1 MILGSM
7 FAIIMGY
14 LIGSLPSAYIAG
26 RLLKGADIREL
37 GDGNMGT
44 ANAWREL
51 GARAGIAVVISDIGK
66 GAAAMLIATALGVPL
81 PVLLLTGLAAV
92 AGHNWPIFLGFRG
105 GRGAATTIGVLVSLM
120 PQAMAPPLAIAA
132 VPLIITRNV
141 ILAGSFLF
149 IPLPLFAW
157 LLGAPGAHIAYCI
170 ALPCLVGFTHF
181 ITTRHAP
188 AEVKERGNS

>member
-1 MILGSM
+1 MIWGSM
-7 FAIIMGY
+7 FAIIIGY
-14 LIGSLPSAYIAG
+14 LLGSLPSAYIAG
-26 RLLKGADIREL
+26 RMLRGMDIRQL

-51 GARAGIAVVISDIGK
+51 GARAGIVVIIVDVGK
-66 GAAAMLIATALGVPL
+66 GAAAMLIATAIGVPL

-105 GRGAATTIGVLVSLM
+105 GRGAATTIGVLLSLM
-120 PQAMAPPLAIAA
+120 PHAMAPPLAIAA
-132 VPLIITRNV
+132 VPLLITRNV
-141 ILAGSFLF
+141 IVAGSFVF

-157 LLGAPGAHIAYCI
+157 LFGAPGAHIGYCI

-188 AEVKERGNS
+188 AEVKERGNG